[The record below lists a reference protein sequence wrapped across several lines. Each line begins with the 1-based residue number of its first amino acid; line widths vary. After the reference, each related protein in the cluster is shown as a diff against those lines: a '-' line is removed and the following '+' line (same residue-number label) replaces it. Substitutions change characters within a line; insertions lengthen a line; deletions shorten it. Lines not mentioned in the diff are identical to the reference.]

1 MMGGTAS
8 LLRGIPVKHRF
19 VALVSAC
26 LLLYGVSSPG
36 AHAADPGPPNIV
48 VFYLDDVSPHDG
60 RLWNDPSRTPAIYER
75 FIQQGIEFENAI
87 GENPMCCPGRANF
100 LTGLHTH
107 NNGVIQNDAQL
118 FDPSVHIGKALK
130 DVGYSTM
137 YIGKYLNLN
146 SSLSPD
152 EWQSHGAGWTYL
164 DAIYGVNGAF
174 NNYTLHTKTGNL
186 AFGMYHSTQMVADRT
201 IMHLRDTPATTPVFA
216 VVSIFNLHSP
226 NTPMPE
232 FKDDSRCADM
242 APWNPPNYNEQ
253 DVLDKPAEVQAL
265 PLLPDADGWPMVGYC
280 EEMLGVDKAVR
291 QVTDELEAEGRLD
304 NTLLVFTADNGMSWG
319 AHRFGQQK
327 RMPYATPVPL
337 YMSWP
342 ARWGSAPRTI
352 TDHTSSI
359 DLAPTF
365 CDLAGCVL
373 NGYPGGQTRPD
384 GVSLR
389 ALLDGNA
396 ADLGRDA
403 LLEVSY
409 LPGNVPWQALRT
421 TALHDLGLWH
431 YVEYGNGER
440 ELYDLEADPWELENL
455 AGVSRYG
462 NLMTALGQRLDQLRQ
477 EGLTTPRGS
486 VHITQET
493 VPPGSQDFT
502 FSGGLGAFTLDD
514 DTDPTRWDDTTFKNV
529 PVGTYT
535 VTQAPVPGWTLTAI
549 DCDEPSEINIASLT
563 ATIHLQP
570 NTSLDCTFSN
580 APAASSRRPDAAI
593 APSAAGPFK
602 GNDVYSATAIEQ
614 QTVKRRDVK
623 RGGIYDYAVTIQN
636 DGAQVDSFTIR
647 GVAQG
652 TSRMKAT
659 FFDPAD
665 VTARVFAGT
674 YTISNLAPGAKANLT
689 VRITVGTRANL
700 GAKLMVDL
708 SAASVN
714 DPSRVD
720 LVRAT
725 AIR

>member
-1 MMGGTAS
+1 MAS
-8 LLRGIPVKHRF
+8 VI
-19 VALVSAC
+19 AC
-26 LLLYGVSSPG
+26 LLLFGVSPPG
-36 AHAADPGPPNIV
+36 AQAVEPPPNIV

-60 RLWNDPSRTPAIYER
+60 RLWNDPSRTPAIYKHFIER
-75 FIQQGIEFENAI
+75 GIDFPNAI
-87 GENPMCCPGRANF
+87 GENPLCCPGRANF

-107 NNGVIQNDAQL
+107 NNGVIENDAQL

-174 NNYTLHTKTGNL
+174 NNYTLHTKTGNI
-186 AFGMYHSTQMVADRT
+186 AFGTYHSTQMVADRT

-232 FKDDSRCADM
+232 FKDDPRCAAM
-242 APWNPPNYNEQ
+242 PPWNPPNYNEQ
-253 DVLDKPAEVQAL
+253 DVSDKPAQVQAL
-265 PLLPDADGWPMVGYC
+265 PLLPYADGWPMVGYC

-291 QVTDELEAEGRLD
+291 QVTDELEADGRLD

-352 TDHTSSI
+352 TDHTTSI

-373 NGYPGGQTRPD
+373 NGYPAGQTTPD

-389 ALLDGNA
+389 PLLDGNV

-409 LPGNVPWQALRT
+409 LPGHVPWQALRT
-421 TALHDLGLWH
+421 TALHPLGLWH

-440 ELYDLEADPWELENL
+440 ELYDLKADPWELENL
-455 AGVSRYG
+455 AGVSRDG
-462 NLMTALGQRLDQLRQ
+462 DLMTALGQRLDQLRQ

-514 DTDPTRWDDTTFKNV
+514 DTDPTRWEDTTFKNV

-535 VTQAPVPGWTLTAI
+535 VTQEPVPGWTLTAI
-549 DCDEPSEINIASLT
+549 DCDAPSEVNLVSRT
-563 ATIHLQP
+563 ATIDLQP

-580 APAASSRRPDAAI
+580 APATTSRRPDAAI
-593 APSAAGPFK
+593 ALSEAGPFK
-602 GNDVYSATAIEQ
+602 GNDVYSSIVIDSQ
-614 QTVKRRDVK
+614 KVKRTGVK
-623 RGGIYDYAVTIQN
+623 RNGVYDYAVTFQN
-636 DGAQVDSFTIR
+636 DGGRVDSFTVR
-647 GVAQG
+647 GL
-652 TSRMKAT
+652 AT
-659 FFDPAD
+659 GSSKMTVTYLDPAN
-665 VTARVFAGT
+665 VTTGVTAGT
-674 YTISNLAPGAKANLT
+674 YIINNLAPAAKAKLT
-689 VRITVGTRANL
+689 VRITVGPTASA

-708 SAASVN
+708 FVSSIN
-714 DPSRVD
+714 DASRVD
-720 LVRAT
+720 VVRAV
-725 AIR
+725 AVR